1 MNPFNVASSSS
12 PPPVANHLAAK
23 RKRGRPRQ
31 DVSMTQRESSRVTTP
46 KEDVNL
52 VGKTV
57 SGVVEGSF
65 EAGFIIN
72 VKVKDSDTRLRGL
85 VFARGKV
92 VPVTPENDVAPHVKM
107 IVREEIK
114 NQTHDDRYQ
123 SFSNNQTMKDA
134 VTDSEMSECA
144 RALILL
150 PHGINGE
157 DPEEVM
163 EGREAATRLVEFFQ
177 TPDTTIVTGQQNL
190 VLAREET
197 NEQHKSPGEARGFDL
212 MAEEPVHPVEEV
224 PQELQLGLG
233 NKTILRGDNNKN
245 GIAMEIDLKSSSMS
259 RNGFIANLLKGKEKV
274 DY

>member
-1 MNPFNVASSSS
+1 MSS
-12 PPPVANHLAAK
+12 PPPVANHLTAK
-23 RKRGRPRQ
+23 RKRGRPRK
-31 DVSMTQRESSRVTTP
+31 DVSMTQGESSRGTNP

-52 VGKTV
+52 VGKSV

-114 NQTHDDRYQ
+114 NQTDDRYQ
-123 SFSNNQTMKDA
+123 SFPNDQTMKDA
-134 VTDSEMSECA
+134 VTDSAMSECA

-157 DPEEVM
+157 DPKEAMEE
-163 EGREAATRLVEFFQ
+163 REAATRLVEFFQ
-177 TPDTTIVTGQQNL
+177 TSETTIVTGQPNL
-190 VLAREET
+190 VLARKET
-197 NEQHKSPGEARGFDL
+197 NEQHQSPGEVRGFDL

-233 NKTILRGDNNKN
+233 NKTISRGDNSKS
-245 GIAMEIDLKSSSMS
+245 GTAMEIDPKSSMS
-259 RNGFIANLLKGKEKV
+259 RNGFIANLLKGKGKEKV

>member
-1 MNPFNVASSSS
+1 MNPYHVASTSS
-12 PPPVANHLAAK
+12 PPPVANPLPAK
-23 RKRGRPRQ
+23 RKRGRPRK
-31 DVSMTQRESSRVTTP
+31 DASMTQGESSRGTSP
-46 KEDVNL
+46 KEEVNL
-52 VGKTV
+52 VGKTI
-57 SGVVEGSF
+57 SGEVEGSF

-107 IVREEIK
+107 FVREEFK
-114 NQTHDDRYQ
+114 NHTDDRYK
-123 SFSNNQTMKDA
+123 SFPNDQKMKDA
-134 VTDSEMSECA
+134 VIDSELSECA

-163 EGREAATRLVEFFQ
+163 EEREAANRLVEIFQ
-177 TPDTTIVTGQQNL
+177 TSETTMVTGQQNL
-190 VLAREET
+190 VLARKET

-212 MAEEPVHPVEEV
+212 MAEEPVYPVEEV

-233 NKTILRGDNNKN
+233 NETILRGDNSQN
-245 GIAMEIDLKSSSMS
+245 GTAMEIDLKSSMS
-259 RNGFIANLLKGKEKV
+259 RNGFIAKLLRGKEKV
-274 DY
+274 DC